1 MKVSPDHKQLVRLA
15 YAKMHFGKYKDWYL
29 TDIPEAY
36 FVWFQQKGFP
46 PGKTGEQM
54 KAMLEI
60 KVNGLESLLK
70 NIRKTQKKP
79 S

>member
-1 MKVSPDHKQLVRLA
+1 MNGINQEDLIELA

-29 TDIPEAY
+29 TDIPEPY

-46 PGKTGEQM
+46 PGKTGTQM
-54 KAMLEI
+54 KAMLELKI
-60 KVNGLESLLK
+60 NGLEWLLK
-70 NIRKTQKKP
+70 NIRKTYKKP